1 MRSILHISDVH
12 FGPAHQPDRAAAVV
26 ALAKERRPDF
36 VVVSGD
42 LTLRA
47 KPHQFR
53 AARRWV
59 DQIPSLVLAV
69 PGNHDVPLYRVWER
83 LGAPYGAYRRYFDP
97 NLEPTIGDDEVALA
111 GLNTA
116 HGLTFTGGRLGAS
129 QLRAAAAVFAR
140 AAPGALRIAV
150 LHHHL
155 VMPPTGKA
163 GGVLRGAARA
173 LYELSVAGVDL
184 VLAGH
189 VHRSF
194 LAQAATAPD
203 RQAPMLILHCGTTT
217 SSRGRVEESGRNT
230 LNWIEVTPEELIVV
244 SMGWMDQSAGFEE
257 LRRSSFPRPPSAAQ
271 SGSAAT

>member
-26 ALAKERRPDF
+26 ALTKERRPDF

-59 DQIPSLVLAV
+59 DQIQAPVLAV

-83 LGAPYGAYRRYFDP
+83 LGVPYGAYRRHFDS
-97 NLEPTIGDDEVALA
+97 NLEPTIADDEVVLS

-116 HGLTFTGGRLGAS
+116 HGLTLTGGRLRAS
-129 QLRAAAAVFAR
+129 QLQAAAAVFAG
-140 AAPGALRIAV
+140 AATGAFRIAV

-163 GGVLRGAARA
+163 GGVLSGAARA

-189 VHRSF
+189 LHRSF
-194 LAQAATAPD
+194 LAQAATVPD

-217 SSRGRVEESGRNT
+217 STRGRVEESGRNT
-230 LNWIEVTPEELIVV
+230 LNWIEVTPEELTVV

-257 LRRSSFPRPPSAAQ
+257 LRRSSFPRPPAAARA
-271 SGSAAT
+271 GAAGT